1 MPLSDLPT
9 ETVVLND
16 ATIVPGDGSPLVRG
30 GAVVMAGGRIVSV
43 SDSAVAVDD
52 PAFERADIVDVA
64 GDIVMPGL
72 VDSHV
77 HHVVEAPFSASA
89 SDPPTPAVAKRNRDR
104 HLMQGTSTVI
114 NVDTFALPS
123 DITAGGHNHPLKI
136 ELGACPSPANLDAAR
151 ASDGSGLHAAHESY
165 TIPEAVAAGAVMLGE
180 VGSGSTLAGSLQRI
194 KYVPDAVEER
204 TGQEITAAAA
214 DDLIT
219 AVIGRYADPDHYD
232 EAAAEQVLEDTDL
245 RDALDPEALKDLI
258 MEVTWPSVEK
268 TLDGFEEVS
277 TYATQYDLPVM
288 VHNAAASMDKTR
300 ELAERGV
307 PLVAGH
313 SNHPTFAH
321 EEALEFAA
329 EIGSYENVTID
340 ISTWDLF
347 TDSDRQRPEKQAQMR
362 EQFFE
367 FVERGLVDTVTTDWS
382 WQHPGGEYHS
392 LLVPLQAIVE
402 RDILPLA
409 EAVTLVCGTP
419 AETYPAIGATRGTIE
434 PGAAA
439 DVLVLDEDDLTDIRR
454 LYIDGRPALVDGELS
469 Y

>member
-1 MPLSDLPT
+1 
-9 ETVVLND
+9 
-16 ATIVPGDGSPLVRG
+16 
-30 GAVVMAGGRIVSV
+30 
-43 SDSAVAVDD
+43 
-52 PAFERADIVDVA
+52 
-64 GDIVMPGL
+64 
-72 VDSHV
+72 
-77 HHVVEAPFSASA
+77 
-89 SDPPTPAVAKRNRDR
+89 
-104 HLMQGTSTVI
+104 
-114 NVDTFALPS
+114 
-123 DITAGGHNHPLKI
+123 
-136 ELGACPSPANLDAAR
+136 
-151 ASDGSGLHAAHESY
+151 
-165 TIPEAVAAGAVMLGE
+165 
-180 VGSGSTLAGSLQRI
+180 
-194 KYVPDAVEER
+194 
-204 TGQEITAAAA
+204 
-214 DDLIT
+214 
-219 AVIGRYADPDHYD
+219 
-232 EAAAEQVLEDTDL
+232 
-245 RDALDPEALKDLI
+245 
-258 MEVTWPSVEK
+258 VTWPSVEK

-329 EIGSYENVTID
+329 ELGTYENVTID

-347 TDSDRQRPEKQAQMR
+347 TDSDRQRPEKQEQMR

-434 PGAAA
+434 SGAAA

-454 LYIDGRPALVDGELS
+454 LYIDGSLALVDGELS

>member
-1 MPLSDLPT
+1 VPVPDTST

-16 ATIVPGDGSPLVRG
+16 ATIVPGDGSPPIRD
-30 GAVVMAGGRIVSV
+30 GAVVMAGGVIVSV
-43 SDSAVAVDD
+43 SESPVAVDD
-52 PAFERADIVDVA
+52 PAFERADIVDIA

-77 HHVVEAPFSASA
+77 HHVIEAPFSASA
-89 SDPPTPAVAKRNRDR
+89 SEPPTPDRAKRNRDR
-104 HLMQGTSTVI
+104 HLEQGTSTVI
-114 NVDTFALPS
+114 NVDTFARPA
-123 DITAGGHNHPLKI
+123 DVAAGTRNHPLKI
-136 ELGACPSPANLDAAR
+136 EFGACPTPSNLEAAR
-151 ASDGSGLHAAHESY
+151 SSDGSGLRAEHESY

-194 KYVPDAVEER
+194 QFVPDAVEER
-204 TGQEITAAAA
+204 TGREVTAAEA
-214 DDLIT
+214 DDLIK
-219 AVIGRYADPDHYD
+219 AVIGRYAEPEHYD
-232 EAAAEQVLEDTDL
+232 EAAANQALEDADIQDVLEPGEL
-245 RDALDPEALKDLI
+245 EDLI
-258 MEVTWPSVEK
+258 MEVTWPSVEE
-268 TLDGFEEVS
+268 TLTGFEEVG
-277 TYATQYDLPVM
+277 TYAREYELPMM
-288 VHNAAASMDKTR
+288 VHTAAVSMDKTR
-300 ELAERGV
+300 ELAEQGV

-313 SNHPTFAH
+313 SNHPTFAF

-329 EIGSYENVTID
+329 ELGAYDNVTVD

-347 TDSDRQRPEKQAQMR
+347 TDSDRLRPEKKGQMR

-402 RDILPLA
+402 RGILPVA
-409 EAVTLVCGTP
+409 EAVTLVCGGP
-419 AETYPAIGATRGTIE
+419 AETYPAIDTTRGTIE

-439 DVLVLDEDDLTDIRR
+439 DVLVLNEDDLTDVRR
-454 LYIDGRPALVDGELS
+454 LYIDGRPALIEGSLA